1 MGGVVDEC
9 IGTVEGEEDAVALG
23 GGSRVAETDG
33 VDVGAVRGRERGE
46 VVDLPVGGD
55 GCGGAALAAGHEQQL
70 GELLSVR
77 PLLVGDNLVNHPC
90 QLKGVG
96 YRQASDHGF
105 GQIVAGV
112 FGIVEVGDVDAEA
125 VGSVLS
131 GEGGNAFHVA
141 YQQDV
146 GARVGT
152 GGVEAGERGAD
163 AVAVKGLGN
172 DNLDKEPLLPFP
184 LDKRLKWSKEVG
196 RNDDVVVPGIS
207 IMMQV
212 GGF

>member
-1 MGGVVDEC
+1 MGGVVDEG
-9 IGTVEGEEDAVALG
+9 IGTVEGEEDAVALR
-23 GGSRVAETDG
+23 GGSGVAETDG

-55 GCGGAALAAGHEQQL
+55 GCGSAALAAGHEQQL
-70 GELLSVR
+70 GELLSVS
-77 PLLVGDNLVNHPC
+77 PLLVGDNLVNHLC
-90 QLKGVG
+90 QLQGVG

-112 FGIVEVGDVDAEA
+112 FGIVEVGDVDVEA

-146 GARVGT
+146 GARVGA

-172 DNLDKEPLLPFP
+172 DDLDEETLLPFP
-184 LDKRLKWSKEVG
+184 LDKRLKRSKEVG
-196 RNDDVVVPGIS
+196 RNDDVVVSGIS